1 MPTPLS
7 SAGLKFFSS
16 LRFQVGFFISLLTG
30 HTVLRSGRI
39 RWFFA
44 RRIWYFLSNPDPDPT
59 CNNRFIK
66 LFSTINKFKHKMM
79 VYNIEFYAYLPKIL
93 IYFFSSFRFQVG
105 SGVGSGIFFQLSR
118 IRIRGKKCRILIPAS
133 ISRSDPDPFF
143 SLEGRIR
150 IPFFYQVGMFFLFSS
165 CIVTL
170 STLVIRGIAAL
181 Y

>member
-7 SAGLKFFSS
+7 SAGLLFFSS

-79 VYNIEFYAYLPKIL
+79 VYNIEFYAYLPKIF
-93 IYFFSSFRFQVG
+93 IYFFFFISI
-105 SGVGSGIFFQLSR
+105 SGR
-118 IRIRGKKCRILIPAS
+118 IRIRNIFPAEPAPDPWLKM
-133 ISRSDPDPFF
+133 SDPHPW
-143 SLEGRIR
+143 
-150 IPFFYQVGMFFLFSS
+150 FLWGWITDDLATQYPVCPIS
-165 CIVTL
+165 CATL
-170 STLVIRGIAAL
+170 IKSNYL
-181 Y
+181 YRS

>member
-7 SAGLKFFSS
+7 SAGLLFFSS

-105 SGVGSGIFFQLSR
+105 SVV
-118 IRIRGKKCRILIPAS
+118 
-133 ISRSDPDPFF
+133 RSDPRPKINRCNNQANVIVVYHVIIVEIGIIGLFGTIHGHLYGILAVPYLQTF
-143 SLEGRIR
+143 SL
-150 IPFFYQVGMFFLFSS
+150 
-165 CIVTL
+165 
-170 STLVIRGIAAL
+170 
-181 Y
+181 